1 MRINHNIA
9 TSSTLSDNACEQSP
23 IVKLSSEKGAKGLGI
38 EFGTSVRTSSAA
50 PNYAQTVGWGGQPE
64 SLSSLLK
71 KGEQLQQENMKKL
84 DSLLQSSFRRQ
95 LASISST
102 GVTATQSVTSTTA
115 NTAVSDVKGTDPATL
130 AAIDN
135 SQFSCSD
142 ELKRWDSMVGHLP
155 ESEREAAE
163 KALNRPYAAAK
174 LALEGTDEQK
184 AKAREYINAN
194 QALFTAIETRAG
206 AGDNRHVM
214 ADGSL
219 SDKDL
224 KVFAGTMKERANQAS
239 EMVTDYQQKHPDA
252 DEQSL
257 SLVRSSALLYANDPL
272 TRSASALKQA
282 GVKDQ
287 QDTKYANIDDL
298 KALSD
303 SNNNPDLSP
312 LLTDAARLWS
322 KPGMFNTLEDMGL
335 NGKDVARHGGDGL
348 LDLTDYSAFID
359 KVAPTNSAE
368 FNDFISYV
376 SMANA
381 ADKVDT
387 SKLNQ
392 DIFEHPNQYSGAEKA
407 AVLVTLQRT
416 LQYVIAGESI
426 RNTEQT
432 EKELN
437 EKIEQLQNDK
447 DAQRYLEQQSKISKK
462 EIINSS
468 ADLSRSV
475 NHHLNTQVLTGDGL
489 RQALRNEQGHTV
501 DVTQATAALEN
512 FHDDVQLYQDL
523 TGKQLGVADIVAFYP
538 DLAESLRGT
547 STSISDG
554 TLLTQLA
561 TQKETSPEQ
570 ALSSYWNSLAFMDDA
585 LSKTAQGGIGIPQTA
600 VIQQALQNAGVNSQ
614 MQGAINDT
622 TLKALL
628 NGKTNMTPI
637 GIQGA
642 EQHNGNAALDR
653 LKEMAIKKG
662 AKFVAK
668 QGAKFAVRMA
678 ASLAGRAAAAVAGE
692 AAGAA
697 LAGSISSAAG
707 PVGWAVGAAVSI
719 GFGISELVSLFKNT
733 AKKRRERR
741 DFDHTVSPTLNQF
754 GISKPR

>member
-1 MRINHNIA
+1 MRIDSNVVASRGLNDAPLTQTPPVIDA
-9 TSSTLSDNACEQSP
+9 SRAAVKGDGIQFGASTTRHLDEPNPSEKMDWLGQSP
-23 IVKLSSEKGAKGLGI
+23 A
-38 EFGTSVRTSSAA
+38 
-50 PNYAQTVGWGGQPE
+50 
-64 SLSSLLK
+64 LSSLFK
-71 KGEQLQQENMKKL
+71 KRKSKLQESSQNC
-84 DSLLQSSFRRQ
+84 DALLQSSTRCNVASMP
-95 LASISST
+95 LAGITAASAVSSNVATEKLNAISS
-102 GVTATQSVTSTTA
+102 S
-115 NTAVSDVKGTDPATL
+115 DPALL

-135 SQFSCSD
+135 SQFSRAD

-174 LALEGTDEQK
+174 LALEGNDEQK

-206 AGDNRHVM
+206 AGDDRHVM

-322 KPGMFNTLEDMGL
+322 QPGMFNTLEDMGL

-392 DIFEHPNQYSGAEKA
+392 DVFKHPNQYSGAEKA

-426 RNTEQT
+426 RDTEQT
-432 EKELN
+432 EQELN

-475 NHHLNTQVLTGDGL
+475 NHYLNTQVLTGDGL
-489 RQALRNEQGHTV
+489 RQALRNEQGQAV

-561 TQKETSPEQ
+561 TQKETSSEQ

-585 LSKTAQGGIGIPQTA
+585 LSKTAQGGIGIPHTA
-600 VIQQALQNAGVNSQ
+600 VIQQALQNAGVNPQ

-628 NGKTNMTPI
+628 SGKADMIPI

-642 EQHNGNAALDR
+642 ENPNGNAALDR
-653 LKEMAIKKG
+653 LKDMAIKKG

-719 GFGISELVSLFKNT
+719 GFGISELVSFFKNK

>member
-1 MRINHNIA
+1 MRIDSNVVA
-9 TSSTLSDNACEQSP
+9 SSGLNDAPLTQTPPVIGASRAAVKGDGIQFGASTTRHLDEPNPSEKMDWLGQSP
-23 IVKLSSEKGAKGLGI
+23 ALFSLFKKRESKLQESSQNCDA
-38 EFGTSVRTSSAA
+38 
-50 PNYAQTVGWGGQPE
+50 
-64 SLSSLLK
+64 
-71 KGEQLQQENMKKL
+71 
-84 DSLLQSSFRRQ
+84 LLQSSARCNVASMP
-95 LASISST
+95 LAGITAASPVSSNVATEKLNSISST
-102 GVTATQSVTSTTA
+102 
-115 NTAVSDVKGTDPATL
+115 DPAVL

-135 SQFSCSD
+135 SQFSRAD
-142 ELKRWDSMVGHLP
+142 ELKRWGSMVGHLP
-155 ESEREAAE
+155 ESERVAAE
-163 KALNRPYAAAK
+163 KVLNRPYAAAK

-184 AKAREYINAN
+184 AKALEYINAN

-272 TRSASALKQA
+272 TRSASALKQP

-298 KALSD
+298 KTLSD

-392 DIFEHPNQYSGAEKA
+392 DIFEQPNQYSGAEKA

-475 NHHLNTQVLTGDGL
+475 NHHLKTQVLTGDGL
-489 RQALRNEQGHTV
+489 REALRNEQGQAA

-512 FHDDVQLYQDL
+512 FHDDVQLYQDI

-547 STSISDG
+547 ATSISDG

-570 ALSSYWNSLAFMDDA
+570 ALNSYWNSLAYMDDA

-642 EQHNGNAALDR
+642 EHHNGNAALDR

-697 LAGSISSAAG
+697 LAGSISSVAG

-719 GFGISELVSLFKNT
+719 GFGISELVSFFKNK